1 LLLSWCA
8 AYFGFFPIFVDIP
21 IWNPKIATIRLVGY
35 SEMLAGFEFAIAGF
49 GMGVSTKMDN

>member
-1 LLLSWCA
+1 
-8 AYFGFFPIFVDIP
+8 VDIP